1 MLLAGLALALA
12 VALSAPALQGLSH
25 MWRDSDFYGHA
36 YLIPLVAVYL
46 GWSRRTEIRA
56 ALRPLEPPVGGWLV
70 VFAAACFEVLMVI
83 GDVGFAAGLGIPLL
97 LGAVTWA
104 IGGFPLL
111 RPLGLSFFFLALMVP
126 PPRFFLYELLFRLK
140 LFVTHVAIEILH
152 AAGATVAAEGNTILV
167 PGHTLFVADACSGL
181 TSIVTLLPLACVV
194 AYFLSRGFWRRAV
207 VVASVIPLAIAANVA
222 RVVATVALVSRLGT
236 EIAQGVLHE
245 SFGLVTYVVGTL
257 AVIGVAKV
265 LR

>member
-1 MLLAGLALALA
+1 
-12 VALSAPALQGLSH
+12 
-25 MWRDSDFYGHA
+25 
-36 YLIPLVAVYL
+36 
-46 GWSRRTEIRA
+46 
-56 ALRPLEPPVGGWLV
+56 V
-70 VFAAACFEVLMVI
+70 VFAAASFETLMVI

-104 IGGFPLL
+104 TGGWRLL
-111 RPLGLSFFFLALMVP
+111 RPVALPLVFLGLMIP

-140 LFVTHVAIEILH
+140 LFVTDVAMAILH

-194 AYFLSRGFWRRAV
+194 AYFLSRGIWRRAV
-207 VVASVIPLAIAANVA
+207 VVASVVPLAIAANVV
-222 RVVATVALVSRLGT
+222 RVVVTVALVSRLGT
-236 EIAQGVLHE
+236 EAAQGVLHE
-245 SFGLVTYVVGTL
+245 SFGLVTYVLGTL
-257 AVIGVAKV
+257 AVIGVARV

>member
-1 MLLAGLALALA
+1 
-12 VALSAPALQGLSH
+12 
-25 MWRDSDFYGHA
+25 
-36 YLIPLVAVYL
+36 
-46 GWSRRTEIRA
+46 
-56 ALRPLEPPVGGWLV
+56 
-70 VFAAACFEVLMVI
+70 
-83 GDVGFAAGLGIPLL
+83 
-97 LGAVTWA
+97 
-104 IGGFPLL
+104 
-111 RPLGLSFFFLALMVP
+111 
-126 PPRFFLYELLFRLK
+126 LK
-140 LFVTHVAIEILH
+140 LFVTHVSITILH
-152 AAGATVAAEGNTILV
+152 AAGETVVAEGNTILV